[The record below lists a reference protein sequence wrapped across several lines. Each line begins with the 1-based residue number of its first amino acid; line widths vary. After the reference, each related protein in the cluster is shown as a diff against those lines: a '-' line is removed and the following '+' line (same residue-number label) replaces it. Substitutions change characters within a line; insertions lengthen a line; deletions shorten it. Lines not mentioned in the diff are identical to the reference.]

1 HFVAPFVDG
10 QFVTNDE
17 VAEST
22 FDNVTFDVS
31 DVATL
36 MEDGSLPVPAGITAG
51 GSPVADKS
59 GLGWTWAA
67 TIGGLDGL

>member
-1 HFVAPFVDG
+1 VAPFIDG

-17 VAEST
+17 FENST
-22 FDNVTFDVS
+22 FENVTFDIANI
-31 DVATL
+31 ATL
-36 MEDGSLPVPAGITAG
+36 MEDSGSPVPAGITAG

-67 TIGGLDGL
+67 TVGGLDGL